1 MMKKVPSLLMTAQ
14 LPVAAQLPVPAKLPF
29 PRWSKDPWPMPS
41 GMHESLA
48 SQQVL
53 TVEHAARQEWEDE
66 GGTVR
71 PPIDP
76 GPKLPL

>member
-1 MMKKVPSLLMTAQ
+1 MMKKIPALLMASN
-14 LPVAAQLPVPAKLPF
+14 PPMPAKLPF

-41 GMHESLA
+41 GMHEPIARQQALA
-48 SQQVL
+48 LEQ
-53 TVEHAARQEWEDE
+53 AARQEWEDE

-71 PPIDP
+71 PPITP